1 MSENSQRVEYGE
13 DNITVHLREPIT
25 YKPGKMDEERT
36 DHQLTL
42 PKKVKGK
49 HLKAMDKDPGE
60 MGKSL
65 ALIASLAGI
74 PKQAAEELDGRDVAD
89 IIDAMSPFLPSV
101 PGTGL

>member
-1 MSENSQRVEYGE
+1 MTDSKQVEYGE

-65 ALIASLAGI
+65 ALIASLAGT